1 MGRRES
7 PTASQFIDAFSQTV
21 EVVAAENR
29 AISEEIIEQMLPVCY
44 QLRDES
50 LLSLRKTST
59 LALGINCLSV
69 IAGTVIGTW
78 IAIPPT
84 QERQEISSIEP
95 ILIGASIGELIGLVL
110 ALLIIWTR
118 GGHERSV

>member
-1 MGRRES
+1 
-7 PTASQFIDAFSQTV
+7 
-21 EVVAAENR
+21 
-29 AISEEIIEQMLPVCY
+29 MLPVCY

-50 LLSLRKTST
+50 LLSSRKTST
-59 LALGINCLSV
+59 LAVGINCLSV

-95 ILIGASIGELIGLVL
+95 ILIGASIGELIGLIL

-118 GGHERSV
+118 GTNERSV

>member
-1 MGRRES
+1 
-7 PTASQFIDAFSQTV
+7 
-21 EVVAAENR
+21 
-29 AISEEIIEQMLPVCY
+29 MLPVCY

>member
-1 MGRRES
+1 
-7 PTASQFIDAFSQTV
+7 
-21 EVVAAENR
+21 
-29 AISEEIIEQMLPVCY
+29 MLPVCY

-59 LALGINCLSV
+59 LAVGINCLSV
-69 IAGTVIGTW
+69 ITGTVIGTW

-84 QERQEISSIEP
+84 QERKEISSIEP
-95 ILIGASIGELIGLVL
+95 VLIGASIGELIGLVL

-118 GGHERSV
+118 GEHERSV

>member
-1 MGRRES
+1 
-7 PTASQFIDAFSQTV
+7 
-21 EVVAAENR
+21 
-29 AISEEIIEQMLPVCY
+29 
-44 QLRDES
+44 
-50 LLSLRKTST
+50 
-59 LALGINCLSV
+59 LAVGINCLSV

-95 ILIGASIGELIGLVL
+95 ILIGASVGELIGLVL

-118 GGHERSV
+118 GTNERSI

>member
-1 MGRRES
+1 
-7 PTASQFIDAFSQTV
+7 
-21 EVVAAENR
+21 
-29 AISEEIIEQMLPVCY
+29 MLPVCY

-59 LALGINCLSV
+59 LAVGINCLSV
-69 IAGTVIGTW
+69 IAGTVVGTW

-84 QERQEISSIEP
+84 QEKQEISSIEP
-95 ILIGASIGELIGLVL
+95 ILIGVGIGELVGLVL
-110 ALLIIWTR
+110 ALLLIWIR